1 MRESWTDE
9 RLDDLNAKVDR
20 GFEQVDKRFEQVDKR
35 FEQVDKR
42 FEQVDKRFERLEAN
56 LEALRVE
63 TKAGFE
69 SIYRLM
75 VVAIIAL
82 TGSIVTGFAAIVG
95 FMATQA

>member
-1 MRESWTDE
+1 MRESWTDK

-20 GFEQVDKRFEQVDKR
+20 G

>member
-35 FEQVDKR
+35 FERV
-42 FEQVDKRFERLEAN
+42 EAN
-56 LEALRVE
+56 LEALRAE

-82 TGSIVTGFAAIVG
+82 TGSIITGFAAIVG